1 MTESFVPSLEQIKE
15 IQSSGIPET
24 TKKIQLSGLYINNDK
39 LVDNSNSNCNKRMGG
54 INKIDKHY
62 SNKPFKRPK
71 LLDSTNNYDNRK
83 TVIKK
88 ISYKNCNEELDNASN
103 ATPTVTN
110 AINNPKLN

>member
-83 TVIKK
+83 TIKTRRG
-88 ISYKNCNEELDNASN
+88 NEELDNASN